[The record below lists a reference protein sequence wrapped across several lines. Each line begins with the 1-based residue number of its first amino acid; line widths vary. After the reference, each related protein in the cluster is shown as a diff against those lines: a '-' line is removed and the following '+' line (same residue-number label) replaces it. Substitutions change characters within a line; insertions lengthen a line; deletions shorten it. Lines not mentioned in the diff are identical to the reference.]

1 MLYNTAEKFNFES
14 IKDNTRF
21 SDLGTLLRV

>member
-14 IKDNTRF
+14 IKDETRF
-21 SDLGTLLRV
+21 PDLGTPLRV